1 MSVYVYVYESIYIQI
16 RKELE
21 LMYMTVYVYVYGC
34 MYIDVGTE
42 LQANIMSSAY
52 TQIQEDACVYECIQ
66 MYTHMNIHCMHGY
79 THYVSI

>member
-21 LMYMTVYVYVYGC
+21 FMYMTVFVYVYEC

-52 TQIQEDACVYECIQ
+52 NQIQESRSEWDTHTH
-66 MYTHMNIHCMHGY
+66 THMGLGKHDV
-79 THYVSI
+79 VSI